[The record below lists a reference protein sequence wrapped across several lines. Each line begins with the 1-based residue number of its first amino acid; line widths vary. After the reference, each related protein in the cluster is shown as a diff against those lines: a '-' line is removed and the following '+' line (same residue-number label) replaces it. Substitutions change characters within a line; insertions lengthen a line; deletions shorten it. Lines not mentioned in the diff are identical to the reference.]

1 VYVKL
6 HKTENDEG
14 VVLADEGY
22 GITQLVSILL
32 SIETVILSNNGLN
45 INRYY
50 GMSSL
55 DRFDDT
61 SFHYALRTIA
71 IEEPEIH
78 LHPAFQSKLADMFA
92 SAAEYNIHFIVETHS
107 EYLIRKLQVMVADKD
122 CNLKSESVSL
132 NYVDKGEDGISYNK
146 PITIKEDGDLS
157 DSFGP
162 GFYDE
167 ADALAIQLFRN
178 KPILS

>member
-1 VYVKL
+1 MQIKY
-6 HKTENDEG
+6 
-14 VVLADEGY
+14 
-22 GITQLVSILL
+22 
-32 SIETVILSNNGLN
+32 NNYLYQSDLDGLN
-45 INRYY
+45 TNKFYY
-50 GMSSL
+50 EQQ
-55 DRFDDT
+55 
-61 SFHYALRTIA
+61 TIA
-71 IEEPEIH
+71 VEEPEIH